1 MAAPDWLQDDDLPV
15 ERVALGIAQDHDPT
29 LDAPGLLA
37 RLDQLAAPIPRSEDP
52 RAALE
57 ALLRHAYETL
67 DLHASD
73 DYDDPR
79 SSLLP
84 SVIELRRGTPTAL
97 AVVLIALGRRA
108 GVRLEPIAFPG
119 HFLVRSAQP
128 SGDVFIDPS
137 DGGHP
142 IPRAALIQL
151 AQTDAGDDA
160 AQAERR
166 LEPVG
171 ARATAVRL
179 LVNLQRAHQR
189 RGDHARALLVCD
201 RLFDATGA
209 VLHRCDRGAH
219 ALALGAARAA
229 VADFEAYLAARPTA
243 PDAQLV
249 HAVLERARAFAA
261 RPAN

>member
-1 MAAPDWLQDDDLPV
+1 MGRSICTSP
-15 ERVALGIAQDHDPT
+15 RT
-29 LDAPGLLA
+29 TTTRA
-37 RLDQLAAPIPRSEDP
+37 RACCTD
-52 RAALE
+52 
-57 ALLRHAYETL
+57 
-67 DLHASD
+67 
-73 DYDDPR
+73 
-79 SSLLP
+79 
-84 SVIELRRGTPTAL
+84 VIDKRRGTPTAL
-97 AVVLIALGRRA
+97 AIVLIALGRRA
-108 GVRLEPIAFPG
+108 GVELSPIAFPG
-119 HFLVRSAQP
+119 HFLVRSAQA
-128 SGDVFIDPS
+128 SGDVFIDPT

-142 IPRAALIQL
+142 IPRAALVEL

-160 AQAERR
+160 VQAERR

-171 ARATAVRL
+171 SRATAVRL

-229 VADFEAYLAARPTA
+229 VADFEAYLAARPAA
-243 PDAQLV
+243 PDAELV
-249 HAVLERARAFAA
+249 RAVLERARAFAG